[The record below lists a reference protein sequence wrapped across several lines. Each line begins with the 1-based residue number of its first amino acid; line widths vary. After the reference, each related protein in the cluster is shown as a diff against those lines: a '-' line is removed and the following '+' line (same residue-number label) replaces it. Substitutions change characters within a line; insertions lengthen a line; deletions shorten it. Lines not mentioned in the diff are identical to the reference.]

1 MVNLVKFTREHLIIR
16 GTYAELAS
24 ITFQYLFKTTLVNHH
39 MTQVLR
45 PLEVGIL
52 SIIML
57 IGIIALT
64 TELTEYEEIAKII
77 VIPSMV
83 LLIIVT
89 GYAVFKTAYSS
100 K

>member
-1 MVNLVKFTREHLIIR
+1 VI
-16 GTYAELAS
+16 
-24 ITFQYLFKTTLVNHH
+24 
-39 MTQVLR
+39 QVLK
-45 PLEVGIL
+45 PVEISVL

-64 TELTEYEEIAKII
+64 TELTEYEKVAKIV

-89 GYAVFKTAYSS
+89 GYAIFKAAYLQH
-100 K
+100 

>member
-1 MVNLVKFTREHLIIR
+1 VTRDLILTAQKYTIIF
-16 GTYAELAS
+16 LKNCFS
-24 ITFQYLFKTTLVNHH
+24 TTGV
-39 MTQVLR
+39 TQVLK
-45 PLEVGIL
+45 PLGVGVL

-64 TELTEYEEIAKII
+64 TELTEYEEIAKIV
-77 VIPSMV
+77 VIPSLI

-89 GYAVFKTAYSS
+89 GYAIFKTAHNT

>member
-1 MVNLVKFTREHLIIR
+1 MI
-16 GTYAELAS
+16 
-24 ITFQYLFKTTLVNHH
+24 
-39 MTQVLR
+39 QVLK

-64 TELTEYEEIAKII
+64 TELTEYEEMAKIV
-77 VIPSMV
+77 VIPSMI

-89 GYAVFKTAYSS
+89 GYAIFKTAYNVR
-100 K
+100 